1 MNNLRK
7 AMQQYLEE
15 RRLLGFKLYQPGLL
29 LSQFIRF
36 LEGQGAAFTTK
47 ELALRW
53 ATLPRNC
60 HPAHWAKRLTVI
72 RQFAQYLSATDP
84 RTEVPPQSLLPY
96 KYQRKQPYI
105 YTEKQILEL
114 INAAKKLNSGSGLR
128 ALTYSTFFGLLA
140 VTGMRISESI
150 GLNCEDVDLK
160 EGVLIVRQTKL
171 GKHRLIPIHTST
183 AKALRNYVY
192 RRDRIHPKAKA
203 PSFFVSERGTR
214 LTKWTVRRIF
224 VLLSRQIGLRGPHD
238 SHGPRLHDLR
248 HGFAIRTL
256 LNWYRASV
264 DIERH
269 MPELSTYLGHSH
281 VSDTYWYISAVPELL
296 QLATLRLEYEQG
308 GKLS

>member
-203 PSFFVSERGTR
+203 PSFFVAERGTR
-214 LTKWTVRRIF
+214 LTGCTVRWTF
-224 VLLSRQIGLRGPHD
+224 NLLSRQIGLRGPSD
-238 SHGPRLHDLR
+238 RFGPRIHDFR
-248 HGFAIRTL
+248 HTFAVRIL
-256 LNWYRASV
+256 QDWYRQGKDVEKHLPRLA
-264 DIERH
+264 
-269 MPELSTYLGHSH
+269 MFLGHKH
-281 VSDTYWYISAVPELL
+281 MNDTYWYLTATPELL
-296 QLATLRLEYEQG
+296 QLAVKRMTSSKGRI
-308 GKLS
+308 LS